1 MNFSCDKCQ
10 RRYSIADEKVRGKT
24 VKVRCKNCQNVISVQ
39 GPPQEMEESTRVVS
53 LADVE
58 RLREQERSLAASQAS
73 APAAEAPW
81 GEEEPTRAAPG
92 RPSSVQWFVMVKS
105 KQEGP
110 LDEAGLSALVANG
123 TVSPRSFFWQQGM
136 ADWKR
141 GSDVPELAGIFAP
154 PAAAPAPVPTPLPMA
169 TPAPSLSAE
178 PVTTS
183 ARGARGGAASR
194 AQPEPAP
201 QADPPW
207 EEAPAPDDRA
217 PWDLDPP
224 AEAEPKRARSEPEP
238 EPDDETGPQG
248 QAAWNDSP
256 DEESKGAWDEPEQP
270 QRPWSD
276 EPEQPTAPQSK
287 NAGMGDLFSDLD
299 LPLKGDG
306 DETGPYPPEGD
317 DSVEGD
323 PLAHVPGGK
332 GTKDGKPVEDTRHFM
347 VQSGVTRRNPI
358 WKVALFILIP
368 VGLVVGGVFAAD
380 RLNFVPKV
388 KVVNAK
394 GETVEKSLFF
404 SGEGVSELRDRLM
417 GRKPASTAV
426 PPPAVPPAEKKP
438 QGAQKPGAAT
448 PPPATPEM
456 GKAAGELETL
466 YEDSAK
472 EDVGPAV
479 REEADLAGKDSA
491 GKGGPPQEEV
501 LRVVANS
508 QGAIQGCV
516 EKELRKNPSF
526 RGGKVV
532 LTATVG
538 TSGAVK
544 KASLDRKELDKSPVG
559 DCIKK
564 SAKRM
569 VFPAFEAGEDVD
581 LEIPLVLSSGTL

>member
-58 RLREQERSLAASQAS
+58 RLREQERSLAASQAA
-73 APAAEAPW
+73 APAASEGPW

-92 RPSSVQWFVMVKS
+92 RSSGVQWFVMVKS

-110 LDEAGLSALVANG
+110 LDEAGLSALVASG
-123 TVSPRSFFWQQGM
+123 AVSPRSFFWQQGM

-141 GSDVPELAGIFAP
+141 GSDVPELAGVFAP
-154 PAAAPAPVPTPLPMA
+154 PPAPAPVAP
-169 TPAPSLSAE
+169 TPAPILSSE
-178 PVTTS
+178 PVTTQ
-183 ARGARGGAASR
+183 ARGNRGGAASR

-207 EEAPAPDDRA
+207 EEAPAPAASDGGRA

-224 AEAEPKRARSEPEP
+224 EEAEQPRHARSTPEPVPEP
-238 EPDDETGPQG
+238 EPQEQAPWDDAPAAESRFEEDEPG
-248 QAAWNDSP
+248 Q
-256 DEESKGAWDEPEQP
+256 PEQP
-270 QRPWSD
+270 WND
-276 EPEQPTAPQSK
+276 EAEQPTAPQRK
-287 NAGMGDLFSDLD
+287 DAGMGDLFSDLD

-306 DETGPYPPEGD
+306 DETGPYPPEGSQD
-317 DSVEGD
+317 AD
-323 PLAHVPGGK
+323 PLASVPGGK
-332 GTKDGKPVEDTRHFM
+332 GNDGKPVEDTRHFM

-358 WKVALFILIP
+358 WKVALFILVP
-368 VGLVVGGVFAAD
+368 VALVVGGVFAAD

-417 GRKPASTAV
+417 GRKSQSAP
-426 PPPAVPPAEKKP
+426 VPPAEKKP
-438 QGAQKPGAAT
+438 QGAQKPEGGP
-448 PPPATPEM
+448 PPPANPET
-456 GKAAGELETL
+456 GKATGGLEAI
-466 YEDSAK
+466 YADSEK
-472 EDVGPAV
+472 EDEGPAV
-479 REEADLAGKDSA
+479 REDAAAKGAA

-501 LRVVANS
+501 KRVVESS

-516 EKELRKNPSF
+516 ERELRKNPSF
-526 RGGKVV
+526 RGGKVL

-538 TSGAVK
+538 TSGTVK

-569 VFPAFEAGEDVD
+569 VFPPFEAGEDVD
-581 LEIPLVLSSGTL
+581 LEIPLVLSSGAL

>member
-1 MNFSCDKCQ
+1 LNFSCDKCQ

-58 RLREQERSLAASQAS
+58 RIREQERSLAASQS
-73 APAAEAPW
+73 VAPAAEGPW

-92 RPSSVQWFVMVKS
+92 RPQGAQWFVMVKS

-110 LDEAGLSALVANG
+110 LDEAGLSALIASG
-123 TVSPRSFFWQQGM
+123 AASARSFFWQQGM

-141 GSDVPELAGIFAP
+141 GSEIPELSEVFAP
-154 PAAAPAPVPTPLPMA
+154 PPAPAPASPPPTP
-169 TPAPSLSAE
+169 TPAPALSQE
-178 PVTTS
+178 PVTTQ

-207 EEAPAPDDRA
+207 DDAPAAGGDRA

-224 AEAEPKRARSEPEP
+224 EAAQPVQGRAEPEP
-238 EPDDETGPQG
+238 EEEAPAVQGAWEAAPAAEPQEE
-248 QAAWNDSP
+248 WNEPASQP
-256 DEESKGAWDEPEQP
+256 ERPWRDEES
-270 QRPWSD
+270 
-276 EPEQPTAPQSK
+276 EQPTAPQRK
-287 NAGMGDLFSDLD
+287 DAGMGDLFSDLD

-306 DETGPYPPEGD
+306 DETGPYPPEGQG
-317 DSVEGD
+317 SEAD
-323 PLAHVPGGK
+323 PLASVPG
-332 GTKDGKPVEDTRHFM
+332 TQEGKPVEDTRHFM

-358 WKVALFILIP
+358 WKVALFILVP
-368 VGLVVGGVFAAD
+368 VGLIVGGIFAAD

-388 KVVNAK
+388 KVVNAR

-417 GRKPASTAV
+417 GRKPKAA
-426 PPPAVPPAEKKP
+426 PVPPASPQEKKP
-438 QGAQKPGAAT
+438 QGAQKPDAAT
-448 PPPATPEM
+448 PPPAGPET
-456 GKAAGELETL
+456 GKASAGLEAI
-466 YEDSAK
+466 YADSDK
-472 EDVGPAV
+472 EDEGPAV
-479 REEADLAGKDSA
+479 RENADAA
-491 GKGGPPQEEV
+491 AKGAAAKAGPPQEEV
-501 LRVVANS
+501 ARVVANS

-516 EKELRKNPSF
+516 ERELRKNPAF
-526 RGGKVV
+526 RGGKVL

-544 KASLDRKELDKSPVG
+544 KASLDRKELDRSPVG

-569 VFPAFEAGEDVD
+569 VFPSFESGEDVD
-581 LEIPLVLSSGTL
+581 LEIPLVLSSGAM

>member
-73 APAAEAPW
+73 APAADGPW

-92 RPSSVQWFVMVKS
+92 RPANAQWFVMVKS

-110 LDEAGLSALVANG
+110 LDEAGLSALVASG

-141 GSDVPELAGIFAP
+141 GSDVPELAGIFTP
-154 PAAAPAPVPTPLPMA
+154 PAPTAPPVPTP
-169 TPAPSLSAE
+169 APILSSE
-178 PVTTS
+178 PVTTP

-194 AQPEPAP
+194 AQSEPAP

-207 EEAPAPDDRA
+207 EEAPAAGGRA

-224 AEAEPKRARSEPEP
+224 AEAEPQQARSEPES
-238 EPDDETGPQG
+238 EPGDETGPQA
-248 QAAWNDSP
+248 QAPWDDAP
-256 DEESKGAWDEPEQP
+256 AAEPKAAWDEPEQP
-270 QRPWSD
+270 EQPWGD
-276 EPEQPTAPQSK
+276 EPEQPTAPQNK

-306 DETGPYPPEGD
+306 DETGPYPPED
-317 DSVEGD
+317 D
-323 PLAHVPGGK
+323 PLASVPGSN

-347 VQSGVTRRNPI
+347 VQSGVTRRNPV
-358 WKVALFILIP
+358 WKVALFILVP
-368 VGLVVGGVFAAD
+368 LGLVVGGVFAAD

-417 GRKPASTAV
+417 GRKPAST
-426 PPPAVPPAEKKP
+426 PAPTAPASEKKP
-438 QGAQKPGAAT
+438 QGAQKPGSAT
-448 PPPATPEM
+448 PPPANPET

-466 YEDSAK
+466 YADSAK

-479 REEADLAGKDSA
+479 REEAAAAKESA
-491 GKGGPPQEEV
+491 GQNGPPQEEV

-508 QGAIQGCV
+508 QSAIQGCV

-581 LEIPLVLSSGTL
+581 LEIPLVLSSGAL